1 MELEK
6 GAVIFNRVIRGDL
19 DNGGTLVS
27 RPKWREGGRD
37 VVIFRKRVPIRGKKM
52 CQFPEAG
59 VCLAQSE
66 AQQGGQCI

>member
-19 DNGGTLVS
+19 DNGGTFVS

-52 CQFPEAG
+52 CQFPAFNFVAE
-59 VCLAQSE
+59 VTVHSDFCSP
-66 AQQGGQCI
+66 